1 MKFFLAVVIGT
12 YDESLFTGDAIKI
25 IMSMA
30 EYFELK
36 YATSLK
42 LYCVMPSQLNSRQN
56 LNYRHDFAWLLHVTC
71 LL

>member
-1 MKFFLAVVIGT
+1 MKSFLAVVIGT

-36 YATSLK
+36 YATSNHNETL
-42 LYCVMPSQLNSRQN
+42 LRYAIPIEFQAESQL
-56 LNYRHDFAWLLHVTC
+56 
-71 LL
+71 

>member
-30 EYFELK
+30 EYFEAK
-36 YATSLK
+36 YVTSNRNETL
-42 LYCVMPSQLNSRQN
+42 LRYAIPIEFQAESQL
-56 LNYRHDFAWLLHVTC
+56 
-71 LL
+71 